1 MAQTVKNLSAKAEDL
16 GSIPESGKSPGE
28 GHGNSF
34 WYSCLENSMDRGS
47 CQATSLW
54 GHKESDT
61 TEVLTHTHTHTHT
74 QNWTTKE
81 KNAFAEGKND
91 QKRLIVL
98 QINSRKTLP

>member
-74 QNWTTKE
+74 HKTGQQRKKMPLLKE
-81 KNAFAEGKND
+81 KMTKN
-91 QKRLIVL
+91 V
-98 QINSRKTLP
+98 